1 MDLQHSV
8 ADPGG
13 NAMSSKSIT
22 HKFKKIH
29 GTAWVWALPLMA
41 VFCIL
46 VVTSPMVKAGPQ
58 SGPVGPTV
66 GDRPDK
72 VVFLLTTGLEN
83 VHALDTLLQYAI
95 SAKKSGHLS
104 DVAVLADSRGVEIL
118 AGNMGARPAQTAAL
132 AKQAKAAGVRF
143 LVTAPGLEQIN
154 LAVADLDPK
163 PDEIVPD
170 GGDRLSGLISQN
182 YRVIHF

>member
-1 MDLQHSV
+1 M
-8 ADPGG
+8 
-13 NAMSSKSIT
+13 NSKSIT
-22 HKFKKIH
+22 HKFNQIH

-41 VFCIL
+41 VFVMLMI
-46 VVTSPMVKAGPQ
+46 TSPMVKAGPQ
-58 SGPVGPTV
+58 SRPEGSTV

-83 VHALDTLLQYAI
+83 VHALDSLLQYAI
-95 SAKKSGHLS
+95 SAKKSGHFS
-104 DVAVLADSRGVEIL
+104 EVAVLLDSRGGEMLSPNVK
-118 AGNMGARPAQTAAL
+118 ARPAQTAAL

-143 LVTAPGLEQIN
+143 LVTAPGLEQVN
-154 LAVADLDPK
+154 LAAAELDPK

-170 GGDRLSGLISQN
+170 GGDRLAGLISQN

>member
-22 HKFKKIH
+22 HKFKMIH

-41 VFCIL
+41 VFCFL
-46 VVTSPMVKAGPQ
+46 VITSPRVKAGPAG
-58 SGPVGPTV
+58 SALA
-66 GDRPDK
+66 DRPDK
-72 VVFLLTTGLEN
+72 VVFLLTTGMED

-104 DVAVLADSRGVEIL
+104 DVVVLADSRGVEIL
-118 AGNMGARPAQTAAL
+118 AGNMGARPGQTAAL
-132 AKQAKAAGVRF
+132 ARQAKAAGVRF
-143 LVTAPGLEQIN
+143 LVTATGLKQFDMT
-154 LAVADLDPK
+154 AADLDPK
-163 PDEIVPD
+163 SDEIVPD
-170 GGDRLSGLISQN
+170 GGDRLSDLISQH
-182 YRVIHF
+182 YEIVHF

>member
-1 MDLQHSV
+1 MV
-8 ADPGG
+8 
-13 NAMSSKSIT
+13 SKSKT
-22 HKFKKIH
+22 HRFKKIQD
-29 GTAWVWALPLMA
+29 TAWLWALPLMA
-41 VFCIL
+41 AFSIL

-58 SGPVGPTV
+58 AGPVGPAA

-72 VVFLLTTGLEN
+72 AVFLLTTGLED

-118 AGNMGARPAQTAAL
+118 AANMGARPAQTAAL

-143 LVTAPGLEQIN
+143 LVTAHGLKQFDMT
-154 LAVADLDPK
+154 VADLDPK

-170 GGDRLSGLISQN
+170 GGDRLAELISQH
-182 YRVIHF
+182 YEIIHF

>member
-1 MDLQHSV
+1 
-8 ADPGG
+8 
-13 NAMSSKSIT
+13 MSSKSIT
-22 HKFKKIH
+22 HEFKKIH
-29 GTAWVWALPLMA
+29 GSAWVWALPLIA

-46 VVTSPMVKAGPQ
+46 VVTSPMVKAGAQ
-58 SGPVGPTV
+58 TGQVGATTV

-83 VHALDTLLQYAI
+83 VHALDTLLQYAVA
-95 SAKKSGHLS
+95 AKKSGHLS
-104 DVAVLADSRGVEIL
+104 DVVVLADSRGVEIL

-143 LVTAPGLEQIN
+143 LVTAPGLKQFN
-154 LAVADLDPK
+154 LAAADLDPS

-170 GGDRLSGLISQN
+170 GGDRLSDLISQH
-182 YRVIHF
+182 YEIIHF

>member
-1 MDLQHSV
+1 
-8 ADPGG
+8 
-13 NAMSSKSIT
+13 
-22 HKFKKIH
+22 
-29 GTAWVWALPLMA
+29 
-41 VFCIL
+41 
-46 VVTSPMVKAGPQ
+46 
-58 SGPVGPTV
+58 V

-83 VHALDTLLQYAI
+83 VQALDTLLQYAI

-104 DVAVLADSRGVEIL
+104 DVAVLAESRGVEIL

-143 LVTAPGLEQIN
+143 LVTTPGLQQFDMT
-154 LAVADLDPK
+154 AADLDPK

-170 GGDRLSGLISQN
+170 GGDRLSDLISQH
-182 YRVIHF
+182 YEIIHF